1 MSDSAPDTDMP
12 VESTITAESAI
23 PPSGP
28 GFWRREWPYVLMLVL
43 AVIGIAITNLS
54 PLPTAGHWQILNL
67 AFCVIC
73 IVTEWPRL
81 SDRSLR
87 WRLIWTQVLHWGTL
101 LLAMQLLLHSRA
113 ADSLS
118 TNALGL
124 EILALLA
131 LGTLLAGI
139 HAASWQ
145 IGVVGLVL
153 ALAVPAIAWLEQ
165 AALLLTLGGLAL
177 LAAGIGYVWYRN
189 R

>member
-1 MSDSAPDTDMP
+1 MSESAPDTADVP
-12 VESTITAESAI
+12 VELEIAAEPAL
-23 PPSGP
+23 PAGP

-43 AVIGIAITNLS
+43 AVVGIAITNLS
-54 PLPTAGHWQILNL
+54 PLPTASHWQILNL
-67 AFCVIC
+67 AFCMIS
-73 IVTEWPRL
+73 ILTEWPRL
-81 SDRSLR
+81 ADRSRR

-101 LLAMQLLLHSRA
+101 LLAMQLLLHSRV

-118 TNALGL
+118 TNAIGL

-131 LGTLLAGI
+131 LGTVLAGI

-165 AALLLTLGGLAL
+165 AALLLTLTGLIL
-177 LAAGIGYVWYRN
+177 LAAVIAFVWYRN